1 MRMGTLA
8 VSLLSKMQL
17 GGIIH
22 RTLARCHRIVWLVG
36 VEFAQPVRWIP
47 PSPNSAPPQNTITRR
62 HRRHPRHTRRLLWRR
77 RIMITS
83 MLASLS
89 FTPIAQRLCGTSW
102 RLRLSIGQE
111 PDGARLAMTVDA
123 TFNDDA
129 APDAEALL
137 GPSQGE
143 LQGTR
148 SLSPLQPSTSF
159 VGPQGTM
166 NVPLG
171 AHGAWQTET
180 SVELEDLGVALN
192 WFLDFPEGTERNGVT
207 LPAGPLFF
215 TGACWDAGALATA
228 EVEVEQLASALARQ
242 TADADGL
249 VAATKTGNPWERFRA
264 TRRVVLAREEEVR
277 LETRLEKHRM
287 SKVASP
293 GSTAAPPRPPR
304 TATVGSRRRY
314 YALWS
319 GRAAQSPIRVG
330 AAGEQRCLVRCLGS
344 ARTSHGACPSP
355 ART

>member
-1 MRMGTLA
+1 
-8 VSLLSKMQL
+8 
-17 GGIIH
+17 
-22 RTLARCHRIVWLVG
+22 
-36 VEFAQPVRWIP
+36 
-47 PSPNSAPPQNTITRR
+47 
-62 HRRHPRHTRRLLWRR
+62 
-77 RIMITS
+77 
-83 MLASLS
+83 
-89 FTPIAQRLCGTSW
+89 
-102 RLRLSIGQE
+102 
-111 PDGARLAMTVDA
+111 MTVDA

-355 ART
+355 ASSHLTTLGARLGTATDTGPPGT